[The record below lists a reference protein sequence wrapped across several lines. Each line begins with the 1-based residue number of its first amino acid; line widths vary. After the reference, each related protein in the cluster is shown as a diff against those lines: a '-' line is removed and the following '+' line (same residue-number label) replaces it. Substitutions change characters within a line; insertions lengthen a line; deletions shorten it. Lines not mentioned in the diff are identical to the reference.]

1 MYYVE
6 TLIGGDP
13 IGADAFDTLE
23 HAEVFAVMMVNSYKA
38 SPRFSARP
46 ELWEIELRHDNEVIK
61 RIKGTQV

>member
-13 IGADAFDTLE
+13 VGAEEFDTLE
-23 HAEVFAVMMVNSYKA
+23 HAEIFAVMMVNSYKKD
-38 SPRFSARP
+38 PKFSARP
-46 ELWEIELRHDNEVIK
+46 ELWEIELRQDNEVIK